1 MVDPEKHGVIEH
13 FTSSVCFGF
22 YMPGHYHCN
31 GSQFAEHRNGC
42 LSTPLPKL
50 GMHTHDTVTYL
61 YLQSFI

>member
-13 FTSSVCFGF
+13 FTSTVGSGF
-22 YMPGHYHCN
+22 YMPGHCN

-50 GMHTHDTVTYL
+50 GMHTHDTVTCL
-61 YLQSFI
+61 YLQWFI